1 MKICSQIVGGNDS
14 MYGQNQQK
22 IPKNVVVTLVR
33 NSSKHTQGKSGNFI
47 FLIEWELGTTRL
59 HHSRSVCIAPTTHV
73 TSVYNILC
81 LHALY
86 CYFFLKSV
94 TYFEQTFVVIKVARN
109 TDNQWI
115 SMNSQ
120 ESFFY
125 CCM

>member
-59 HHSRSVCIAPTTHV
+59 HHSRSACIAPTTHV

-86 CYFFLKSV
+86 CYFFSKICNLL
-94 TYFEQTFVVIKVARN
+94 
-109 TDNQWI
+109 
-115 SMNSQ
+115 
-120 ESFFY
+120 
-125 CCM
+125 